1 MRYLF
6 IAAMGLALSSCGGW
20 SKGQENAFLDS
31 CKKSPSF
38 NCDCALKLVQE
49 KYPNSSDFNEKNALS
64 NFVSENFLKKNIL
77 R

>member
-49 KYPNSSDFNEKNALS
+49 KYPNSSDFNEKGGKDLELA
-64 NFVSENFLKKNIL
+64 KKIGEKCSK
-77 R
+77 

>member
-20 SKGQENAFLDS
+20 SKGEENAFLDS

-49 KYPNSSDFNEKNALS
+49 KYPNSSDFNEKGGKDLELA
-64 NFVSENFLKKNIL
+64 KKIGEKCSK
-77 R
+77 